1 MHQGN
6 SKKAPLIVALVLFAG
21 LIVLV
26 IFAKKSG
33 GKSQPVPTVAP
44 VAEPTS
50 SVPSSPHNPAQD
62 YTDDNFTFT
71 DEMGDVV
78 LSHNSYFYNQ
88 DITLKIYSRNAGTI
102 RYTLDGSTP
111 TVKSTV
117 YSAETGIPLSAAR
130 GNDPKVYSVHAV
142 VFHDDGTQSEE
153 IIHSYLL
160 SKGVDSRFENMMV
173 VVISGDPKDLTDAP
187 DGILFGLNYEQRG
200 KASERPVY
208 VEILN
213 RAGALINA
221 QKLGVRVNGAY
232 NRRNSQKSLKFF
244 ARKKY
249 SPESGTVY
257 LNCFDLLSE
266 DGTQIVR
273 YDKFV
278 LRAGGNDFRFAF
290 CRDELNQL
298 LAKEAGFEDYEPV
311 FPAVAYMNGSYIGY
325 FWLHGSYCDEF
336 FKRRYG
342 ASPAEQASADGNF
355 TEGEFVT
362 IKGSDTHKK
371 PDDDADAV
379 EEQLVEEYNKAY
391 AEFSSKNLTNNA
403 NYQALCRFMDV
414 ENYLD
419 YMAYSIYLCNKDWP
433 NNNVMCFRYVP
444 AEGESYGEGVYDGR
458 WRHLLHDLDY
468 TLGLYGQDEVMNS
481 YDTLKHVLKLDGDR
495 HSDLFAALMER
506 ADCREYFI
514 KKSLDYGAGA
524 LSYSSIASK
533 LTSIVNSRS
542 NEMKYYYDYLTSLR
556 AEDVSWVNITQLE
569 GNVEQILDFA
579 KRRAERSADYLK
591 YNFNLSGTRYNIL
604 IKGSEGARIR
614 LNSYLA
620 KEGADLSGVY
630 FTDYATSVSAEYTA
644 GKSFD
649 YWEVNGKRVDTQTLK
664 VTSKE
669 VSNGSVT
676 IVLHVKDVPLEQLI
690 ISGFRSRGD
699 DYVTIQNLTG
709 SAVDLSGYV
718 LSDGTYEYHFESGD
732 SIAAGET
739 ITVYGEETENA
750 PADSRKAIFKLAE
763 GEPLTLKD
771 ASGKTVDS
779 VTVPNSHAGFV
790 FKRNAYTGKFEEV
803 NP

>member
-6 SKKAPLIVALVLFAG
+6 SRKTPLIVALVLFTG
-21 LIVLV
+21 LIVLI

-33 GKSQPVPTVAP
+33 GRSQPVPTVAP
-44 VAEPTS
+44 IAEPTS
-50 SVPSSPHNPAQD
+50 SVPSSPHDPKKD
-62 YTDDNFTFT
+62 YPDDNFTFT
-71 DEMGDVV
+71 DDMGDVV
-78 LSHNSYFYNQ
+78 LSHNNYFYDQ
-88 DITLKIYSRNAGTI
+88 DITLKIYSRKTGTI

-111 TVKSTV
+111 TEKSTV
-117 YSAETGIPLSAAR
+117 YSAEAGIPLSAAR

-142 VFHDDGTQSEE
+142 VFYEDGKQSDE

-160 SKGVDSRFENMMV
+160 SKGVNSRFENMMI
-173 VVISGDPKDLTDAP
+173 VVISGDPNDLTNAP
-187 DGILFGLNYEQRG
+187 DGILFGLNYEKRG
-200 KASERPVY
+200 KESERPVY
-208 VEILN
+208 VEVLN

-221 QKLGVRVNGAY
+221 QKLGVRINGGY

-249 SPESGTVY
+249 SPETGNAY

-278 LRAGGNDFRFAF
+278 LRASGNDFRFAF
-290 CRDELNQL
+290 CRDELNQM

-342 ASPAEQASADGNF
+342 ASPAEQASTDGNF

-362 IKGSDTHKK
+362 IKGSDTKKK
-371 PDDDADAV
+371 PDDDADAI

-403 NYQALCRFMDV
+403 NYQALCKFMDV

-433 NNNVMCFRYVP
+433 DNNVMCYRYVA

-481 YDTLKHVLKLDGDR
+481 YDTLKHVLKFSGDR

-533 LTSIVNSRS
+533 LASITNSRS
-542 NEMKYYYDYLTSLR
+542 NEMKYFYDYLTSLR
-556 AEDVSWVNITQLE
+556 AEDVSWVNINQLE
-569 GNVEQILDFA
+569 GNVEQILEFA

-604 IKGSEGARIR
+604 INGAEGARIR

-620 KEGADLSGVY
+620 KEGASVSGIY
-630 FTDYATSVSAEYTA
+630 FTDYATSVSAEYA
-644 GKSFD
+644 VGKGFD
-649 YWEVNGKRVDTQTLK
+649 YWELNGKRVDTKTLK
-664 VTSKE
+664 ITSKE
-669 VSNGSVT
+669 LSNGSVT
-676 IVLHVKDVPLEQLI
+676 IVLHVKDVPAESLI
-690 ISGFRSRGD
+690 ISEFCSRGE
-699 DYVTIQNLTG
+699 DYITIQNLTG
-709 SAVDLSGYV
+709 AAVTLSGYV

-732 SIAAGET
+732 TIAAGES
-739 ITVYGEETENA
+739 ITVYGEESKNA
-750 PADSRKAIFKLAE
+750 PASARKAVFKLAE
-763 GEPLTLKD
+763 DELLTLKD

-779 VTVPNSHAGFV
+779 VKIPNSHTGFV
-790 FKRNAYTGKFEEV
+790 FRRNAYTGQFEEV